1 MLTRVWQWH
10 GDCDVCTSWLLP
22 LFTLEGPIEQ
32 PPVTACTGA
41 KKWPN
46 GTDKRGPSGGTA
58 GCDLQP
64 HGDQCVVNGGYM
76 GNWSF
81 PCTDYYYPNSSDPR
95 GVSGMVSDK

>member
-1 MLTRVWQWH
+1 MSIVALTVVH
-10 GDCDVCTSWLLP
+10 
-22 LFTLEGPIEQ
+22 TLEGPIEQ

-95 GVSGMVSDK
+95 GVSGMVSDINRNNLNII